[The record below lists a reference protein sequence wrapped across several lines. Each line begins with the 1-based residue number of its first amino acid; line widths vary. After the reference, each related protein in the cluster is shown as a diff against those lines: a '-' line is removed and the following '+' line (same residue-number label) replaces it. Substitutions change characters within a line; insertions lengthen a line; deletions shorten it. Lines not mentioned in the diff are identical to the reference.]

1 MIILQVSDFT
11 QKGKY
16 YIPIGTTG
24 CSSEQKLQN
33 YIDRYEKRYLQDLL
47 GCELSELFIADLDG
61 NTHIPVTQIYLDIY
75 NEICVDL
82 TQGFNSIYYGTCGC
96 KPSRIVSRGMKSML
110 MGFIYFQYMRDQP
123 NAKDLT
129 GVNNKKAENS
139 TMASFESWG
148 IDQYYNESIEDYQNI
163 QYYIYENKGDYPTFN
178 GVKKEITSTLF

>member
-1 MIILQVSDFT
+1 
-11 QKGKY
+11 
-16 YIPIGTTG
+16 
-24 CSSEQKLQN
+24 
-33 YIDRYEKRYLQDLL
+33 
-47 GCELSELFIADLDG
+47 
-61 NTHIPVTQIYLDIY
+61 
-75 NEICVDL
+75 
-82 TQGFNSIYYGTCGC
+82 
-96 KPSRIVSRGMKSML
+96 
-110 MGFIYFQYMRDQP
+110 MRDQP